1 LRAVKLRH
9 AIAAALVAALGC
21 APSAL
26 AQQGGAPAPDFSDP
40 CPALYPGDGA
50 GAERIARWMAR
61 GAGERG
67 MPLELP
73 VMAGLA
79 ESGLQ
84 NLRGKSYHGFFGMH
98 SSLNTGD
105 YRGFPKNPV
114 LQLDWFL
121 DTAALVRQRR
131 VAEGRP
137 DPAADPGAYGLWIAD
152 VERPAP
158 QNRSGYQ
165 PHLEKAGR
173 LVGTECPAPVRSDVT
188 APALRVRVA
197 RRQRALASDG
207 IVTRLRCPAEACM
220 AGVVATLTAGDRELT
235 LRAPAIDP
243 ASTWSSVLIRLPR
256 AARRQLARGRRLAA
270 KVTVSAADAAANP
283 ARAERSTLLIP

>member
-1 LRAVKLRH
+1 VRCGS
-9 AIAAALVAALGC
+9 AIASALLALLAC
-21 APSAL
+21 APGAL
-26 AQQGGAPAPDFSDP
+26 AQEGGAPAPDFSDP
-40 CPALYPGDGA
+40 CTALYPGDGA
-50 GAERIARWMAR
+50 PQERTARWMAH

-67 MPLELP
+67 LPLELP

-79 ESGLQ
+79 ESGLR
-84 NLRGKSYHGFFGMH
+84 NLRGPSYSGFFGMH
-98 SSLNTGD
+98 SSLNAGD
-105 YRGFPKNPV
+105 YRGFPKNPT

-131 VAEGRP
+131 VAEGGP
-137 DPAADPGAYGLWIAD
+137 DPAADAGDYGLWIAD
-152 VERPAP
+152 VERPAA

-165 PHLEKAGR
+165 PHLGAARK
-173 LVGTECPAPVRSDVT
+173 LVGGRCPAPVRSDLT
-188 APALRVRVA
+188 APALSVRVA

-220 AGVVATLTAGDRELT
+220 AGIAATVTAGGRELT

-256 AARRQLARGRRLAA
+256 GVRRELRRGRGVTAT
-270 KVTVSAADAAANP
+270 VTVFAADAAAN
-283 ARAERSTLLIP
+283 AVSAKRSTRLIP

>member
-1 LRAVKLRH
+1 LRAVTRPFAL
-9 AIAAALVAALGC
+9 AAALLAALAC
-21 APSAL
+21 APTAF
-26 AQQGGAPAPDFSDP
+26 AQGGAPAPDLSDP
-40 CPALYPGDGA
+40 CPGTYPGDGA
-50 GAERIARWMAR
+50 SPERIARWMAR

-67 MPLELP
+67 LPLVLP

-79 ESGLQ
+79 ESGLR
-84 NLRGKSYHGFFGMH
+84 NLRGSSYSGFFGMH

-105 YRGFPKNPV
+105 YRGFPRKPA

-137 DPAADPGAYGLWIAD
+137 DPAADPAEFGLWVAD

-158 QNRSGYQ
+158 ENRDGYQ
-165 PHLEKAGR
+165 PHLERAEE
-173 LVGTECPAPVRSDVT
+173 LVGTRCPAPVRSDVT

-197 RRQRALASDG
+197 RRQRALGADG
-207 IVTRLRCPAEACM
+207 IVTRVRCPAEACM
-220 AGVVATLTAGDRELT
+220 VGIVATVTAGRRELT

-256 AARRQLARGRRLAA
+256 AARRQLARGRSLPAS
-270 KVTVSAADAAANP
+270 VTAYAADAAAN
-283 ARAERSTLLIP
+283 AASATRSALLIP

>member
-1 LRAVKLRH
+1 LRAVRRLF
-9 AIAAALVAALGC
+9 AIAATLLAALGC
-21 APSAL
+21 APSAS
-26 AQQGGAPAPDFSDP
+26 AQGGAPAPDLSDP
-40 CPALYPGDGA
+40 CPAIYPGDGA
-50 GAERIARWMAR
+50 APELIAGWMAR

-67 MPLELP
+67 LPLVLP

-79 ESGLQ
+79 ESGLR
-84 NLRGKSYHGFFGMH
+84 NLRGPSYSGFFGMH

-105 YRGFPKNPV
+105 YRGFPKKPA

-137 DPAADPGAYGLWIAD
+137 DPAADPAELGLWVAD

-158 QNRSGYQ
+158 ENRDGYQ
-165 PHLEKAGR
+165 PHLERAEE
-173 LVGTECPAPVRSDVT
+173 LVGTRCPAPVRSDVT

-197 RRQRALASDG
+197 RRQRALGADG
-207 IVTRLRCPAEACM
+207 IVTRVRCPAEACLV
-220 AGVVATLTAGDRELT
+220 GIVATVTAGRRELT

-256 AARRQLARGRRLAA
+256 AARRQLARGRSLPAS
-270 KVTVSAADAAANP
+270 VTAIAADAAANS
-283 ARAERSTLLIP
+283 ASLQRSTRLIP